1 MDASLKCR
9 RLDPSSIRSVEGDAE
24 WKLYNAG
31 LMRAHF
37 LKYLGCFGSSIPAA
51 VGLMGIFLQV
61 KKKTIPPFNKVIN
74 IGETPGLK
82 MKTPILMPFC

>member
-37 LKYLGCFGSSIPAA
+37 LKYLGMPSDESIP
-51 VGLMGIFLQV
+51 GGRWIDGDFFF
-61 KKKTIPPFNKVIN
+61 K
-74 IGETPGLK
+74 
-82 MKTPILMPFC
+82 

>member
-37 LKYLGCFGSSIPAA
+37 LKYLGCESDLPTASWIDFGDE
-51 VGLMGIFLQV
+51 FLQV
-61 KKKTIPPFNKVIN
+61 TKNLPL
-74 IGETPGLK
+74 LK
-82 MKTPILMPFC
+82 R